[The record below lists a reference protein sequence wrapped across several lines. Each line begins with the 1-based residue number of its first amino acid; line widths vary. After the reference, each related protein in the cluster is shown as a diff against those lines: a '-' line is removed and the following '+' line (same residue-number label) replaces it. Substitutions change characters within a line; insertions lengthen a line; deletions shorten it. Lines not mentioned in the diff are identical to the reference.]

1 MRGWRYCTSQ
11 SSSGYV
17 SVVSI
22 AYCESFTYASF
33 SVAVVLD
40 VGTNNEELLANPDYV
55 GIRKNRLEGD
65 DYFTLVDEFMTA
77 GGLWCRCFGIYRG
90 HNGL

>member
-1 MRGWRYCTSQ
+1 M
-11 SSSGYV
+11 
-17 SVVSI
+17 
-22 AYCESFTYASF
+22 
-33 SVAVVLD
+33 
-40 VGTNNEELLANPDYV
+40 GTNNEELLANPDYV